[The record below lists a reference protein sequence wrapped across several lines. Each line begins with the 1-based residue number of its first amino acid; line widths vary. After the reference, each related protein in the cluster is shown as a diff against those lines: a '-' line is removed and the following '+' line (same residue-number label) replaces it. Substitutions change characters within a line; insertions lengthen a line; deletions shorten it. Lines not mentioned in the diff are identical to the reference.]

1 MKLEYKYEYFI
12 KEAGRSLLLS
22 VASSR
27 EYREYVPSTFQKS
40 LEITPG
46 APQTVIYTAKG
57 HPESVSPF
65 PAQQLISLGGH
76 QASVPQQAE
85 CDFSNKT
92 NPQSCLQTVRPL
104 EFHLLPRL
112 GHSIQGQ
119 ALERWGCSCPAA
131 ASCQGKGWQGM
142 GKEAETATTR
152 SDSAADDVFST
163 QPYSRSSFPSE

>member
-27 EYREYVPSTFQKS
+27 EYREYVPSTFQS
-40 LEITPG
+40 LLRSPLVLPKLSFTQPRVT
-46 APQTVIYTAKG
+46 Q
-57 HPESVSPF
+57 SVSPF

-142 GKEAETATTR
+142 GKEAETATTC
-152 SDSAADDVFST
+152 SDSAADEVFST

>member
-57 HPESVSPF
+57 HPVS
-65 PAQQLISLGGH
+65 L
-76 QASVPQQAE
+76 
-85 CDFSNKT
+85 
-92 NPQSCLQTVRPL
+92 
-104 EFHLLPRL
+104 
-112 GHSIQGQ
+112 
-119 ALERWGCSCPAA
+119 
-131 ASCQGKGWQGM
+131 
-142 GKEAETATTR
+142 
-152 SDSAADDVFST
+152 
-163 QPYSRSSFPSE
+163 SFPSTAADFTGGSSGLRPTAG